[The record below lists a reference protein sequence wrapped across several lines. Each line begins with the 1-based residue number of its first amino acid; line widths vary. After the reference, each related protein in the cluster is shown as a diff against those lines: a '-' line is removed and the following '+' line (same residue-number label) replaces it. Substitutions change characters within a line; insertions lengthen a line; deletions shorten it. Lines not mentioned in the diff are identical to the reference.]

1 MHVEYVKKRKN
12 GKVYTYALL
21 RQSYRD
27 GKTVRKRTLANLS
40 HLPNELIELVR
51 RSLRGEAFVPVDQAL
66 QVTGTMSHG
75 AVFAVFTLMQ
85 RLGLPELLGVRPKPW
100 HRLVLGMIAARLVHP
115 GSKRF
120 TCGWW
125 RRTTLPRLL
134 GLAGGRATVNDLYEA
149 MDQLLARQPAIEERL
164 ARRHLEEGALVLYDL
179 SSTYLEGRTCPLA
192 AFGYNRDG
200 KRGKQQFTYGLLTN
214 REGCPVAIEVFPGN
228 MADPATIPTQIEKLR
243 DRFGFKQ
250 VVLVGD
256 RGMIT
261 RTRIEEVE
269 RAGYGWI
276 TALRAPEIQQLRA
289 DGLLQLSLFDESD
302 LAEITDPARPGER
315 LVVCRNPQVA
325 QERRRKREELLQATE
340 AQLEKV
346 RRRVEKG
353 RLVEPEA
360 IGLAVGK
367 IIDRWK
373 MGKHFDLDIGQG
385 RFVYRRKE
393 ESIRREAALDGV
405 YVIRTNAPADAL
417 KAEEVVAG
425 YKSLRQ
431 VERAFRSM
439 KTMQLEL
446 RPVFHRLE
454 DRVRAHTFLC
464 MLAYYVQWHMEHL
477 LRPLKEAEPETYGSL
492 KLVLEHLAAIQLNTI
507 KVGDATVER
516 ATVPDEIQRKIL
528 DHLAIRTL
536 V

>member
-1 MHVEYVKKRKN
+1 MHVEYVKKRKK
-12 GKVYTYALL
+12 GKVYTYALV

-40 HLPNELIELVR
+40 HLPDELIELVR
-51 RSLRGEAFVPVDQAL
+51 RSLQGEVFVPAGQAL
-66 QVTGTMSHG
+66 QVTGSLSHG
-75 AVFAVFTLMQ
+75 AAFAVFALME
-85 RLGLPELLGVRPKPW
+85 RLGMTGLLGTRPRPW
-100 HRLVLGMIAARLVHP
+100 HRLVLGMIAARLLHP

-120 TCGWW
+120 TCAWW
-125 RRTTLPRLL
+125 RRTSLYRLL
-134 GLAGGRATVNDLYEA
+134 GLEGSKVTVNDLYEA
-149 MDQLLARQPAIEERL
+149 MDELLSRQRVIEGKL

-179 SSTYLEGRTCPLA
+179 SSTYLEGRTCLLA
-192 AFGYNRDG
+192 AYGYNRDG
-200 KRGKQQFTYGLLTN
+200 KRGKLQFTYGLLTN

-228 MADPATIPTQIEKLR
+228 AADPVTVPAQIEKLR
-243 DRFGFKQ
+243 QRFGFER

-261 RTRIEEVE
+261 RTRIEEIE

-276 TALRAPEIQQLRA
+276 TALRAPEIQKLRA

-315 LVVCRNPQVA
+315 LIVCRNPQVA
-325 QERRRKREELLQATE
+325 EERRRKREELLQATE

-353 RLVEPEA
+353 RLVEAEA

-367 IIDRWK
+367 VIDRWK
-373 MGKHFDLDIGQG
+373 MGKHLDLDIGPG
-385 RFVYRRKE
+385 RFDYRRRE
-393 ESIRREAALDGV
+393 ESIQREAALDGV
-405 YVIRTNAPADAL
+405 YVIRTNVPAGDLA
-417 KAEEVVAG
+417 AEEVVAG

-464 MLAYYVQWHMEHL
+464 MLAYYVQWHMERL

-492 KLVLEHLAAIQLNTI
+492 KLVLAHLANIQLNTV
-507 KVGDATVER
+507 KVGDMTLQQ
-516 ATVPDEIQRKIL
+516 ATVPDEIQQKIL
-528 DHLAIRTL
+528 DHLGIRTL